1 MLRAKHLPQPHFHH
15 QLSTHRSSKFND
27 EINGRLTNGRGV
39 FLIVFFPG
47 KKASKGSK
55 IKTTKAKPNGIAKA
69 KRTKPTKAR
78 DNRASQYDI
87 NLAMSSSSAA
97 AQDDATEAMDYTPAD
112 DV

>member
-1 MLRAKHLPQPHFHH
+1 MLRAKHLPQLTSITNCLYIDH
-15 QLSTHRSSKFND
+15 QNPTTKSTVDSRMDVGSSSS
-27 EINGRLTNGRGV
+27 GTA
-39 FLIVFFPG
+39 PA
-47 KKASKGSK
+47 KKAFKGSK